1 MSVFNDGGLVWERPI
16 VVATSVFAL
25 VSKVVVDGGLAQ
37 KITTTNNTSVFALV
51 SKIVG
56 VDCNDRLWN
65 DVFDIEFMKHRHR
78 LESIHG
84 WQPLKV
90 FNFNMTFGCV
100 FCHLHNF
107 SIMINFSIDSKF
119 ILGLVTNAMQKTL

>member
-37 KITTTNNTSVFALV
+37 KIPTTNITSVFALV
-51 SKIVG
+51 PKIVG
-56 VDCNDRLWN
+56 VDCHDRFWN
-65 DVFDIEFMKHRHR
+65 DMFDIEFPKHRHR

-90 FNFNMTFGCV
+90 FNINMTFRL
-100 FCHLHNF
+100 FF
-107 SIMINFSIDSKF
+107 AIF
-119 ILGLVTNAMQKTL
+119 IIAQL